1 MKQDK
6 QDKYKIVDLAY
17 RANIYPNLWHEYHN
31 FLIKYKNID
40 RMHIHAVELY
50 DRHFALFNDDYE
62 THPQSQVGMFI
73 RACITSSYAKAK
85 LENKIES
92 EVHNVF

>member
-1 MKQDK
+1 MK

-17 RANIYPNLWHEYHN
+17 RANIYPDLWHDYHN

-40 RMHIHAVELY
+40 RMHLHAVELY
-50 DRHFALFNDDYE
+50 DRHLDVSLFGEYK
-62 THPQSQVGMFI
+62 THPQSQLGMFI
-73 RACITSSYAKAK
+73 RACISAGYAKAK
-85 LENKIES
+85 LENKTES

>member
-1 MKQDK
+1 MNT
-6 QDKYKIVDLAY
+6 I
-17 RANIYPNLWHEYHN
+17 N

-40 RMHIHAVELY
+40 RMHIHAVQLY
-50 DRHFALFNDDYE
+50 DRHFALFNNDYE

-92 EVHNVF
+92 EVHNVFQQRKETD

>member
-1 MKQDK
+1 M
-6 QDKYKIVDLAY
+6 KYKIIDLSY
-17 RANIYPNLWHEYHN
+17 RANIYPDLWHDYHN

-40 RMHIHAVELY
+40 RMHIHAVELF
-50 DRHFALFNDDYE
+50 DRHMALFNDDYE

-73 RACITSSYAKAK
+73 RACLTSGYAKAK